1 MQEPSI
7 IDRLIKQFEQIKLL
21 LAEAVLK
28 GNKLAQSKN
37 NCKNSKKSL
46 ILFRIVT
53 NSVY

>member
-28 GNKLAQSKN
+28 GNKLEQSKN
-37 NCKNSKKSL
+37 NCKNWKKSL
-46 ILFRIVT
+46 ILFQIVT